1 MSPRRARS
9 GTSMRAASSARRK
22 SSRDPSSLPWTIY
35 FVLLAIIANGR
46 ADAHVRTA
54 CFFALIGLVGYRLD
68 EARQRG
74 LSADMRRRGFI
85 VAGALIAAA
94 IYFRVLVGT

>member
-1 MSPRRARS
+1 
-9 GTSMRAASSARRK
+9 
-22 SSRDPSSLPWTIY
+22 
-35 FVLLAIIANGR
+35 LAVIANGR

-54 CFFALIGLVGYRLD
+54 CFFALVGLVGYRLD

-85 VAGALIAAA
+85 VVGALIAAA
-94 IYFRVLVGT
+94 IYFRLLAGA